1 MQSVVHLLYTERRFA
16 TKRKCNPST
25 HPVYWEYTGCVLG
38 LHFLK
43 AEMAY
48 LSHFCRFTVLLFF
61 YTSIVTKGESAMP
74 IEEKRQIMKQIR
86 TVEKDASGK
95 VTKQS
100 TKETAIV
107 HSGEPDY
114 IKIYTAM
121 WLQFK
126 QVSPSLTPLFLE
138 LVSRMSYAD
147 AKHPETSQ
155 TVYTGTPVSDQI
167 MNALGWKKR
176 MYQRGLAQLADA
188 GAIKRVARGVYQIN
202 PHYAGKGS
210 WRYSEKYQRGGVA
223 DLVATFNF
231 SDGTN
236 TTHITWDTD
245 ALPPELEIEEDEEIN
260 NLFASESE
268 EPA

>member
-1 MQSVVHLLYTERRFA
+1 
-16 TKRKCNPST
+16 
-25 HPVYWEYTGCVLG
+25 
-38 LHFLK
+38 
-43 AEMAY
+43 
-48 LSHFCRFTVLLFF
+48 
-61 YTSIVTKGESAMP
+61 MP

-86 TVEKDASGK
+86 TVEKDANGK

-138 LVSRMSYAD
+138 LVARMSYAD

-202 PHYAGKGS
+202 PNYAGKGS

-236 TTHITWDTD
+236 TTHITWDAD
-245 ALPPELEIEEDEEIN
+245 ALPEELEIEEDEEIN
-260 NLFASESE
+260 NLFNRNRDE